1 MHGCHQISTP
11 GHIIWSVSAS
21 FSGSSNIDWG
31 HTSTKL
37 QSTNSTATIPP
48 LCPSKHPQRSHVNVR
63 QLTCCLHR
71 HISTPPPYHTHHQ
84 TNSCFIY
91 SFKAGQDC
99 LTKHVWLPRVSS
111 ACLAPC
117 YYYSSSDDRWHTGA
131 QSCWH
136 ACSSSRH
143 ETDTFCLFVFHFL
156 SLHTPLCYLCQ
167 ATSREA
173 RPQDS
178 QNSKR
183 SSTRQRWI
191 PAKIPMDSLRGSE
204 ASVHVCRTGPLI
216 FLHYTVSC
224 GLVNVSHSSKRFWLI
239 KQLQQPHKQQSD
251 TNLLRTWASASRIHL
266 LWRKLRHR
274 MRNEKSH
281 R

>member
-1 MHGCHQISTP
+1 M
-11 GHIIWSVSAS
+11 
-21 FSGSSNIDWG
+21 
-31 HTSTKL
+31 
-37 QSTNSTATIPP
+37 
-48 LCPSKHPQRSHVNVR
+48 
-63 QLTCCLHR
+63 
-71 HISTPPPYHTHHQ
+71 
-84 TNSCFIY
+84 
-91 SFKAGQDC
+91 
-99 LTKHVWLPRVSS
+99 
-111 ACLAPC
+111 
-117 YYYSSSDDRWHTGA
+117 
-131 QSCWH
+131 
-136 ACSSSRH
+136 
-143 ETDTFCLFVFHFL
+143 FVFHFL
-156 SLHTPLCYLCQ
+156 SLRTPLCYLCQ

-178 QNSKR
+178 HNSKL
-183 SSTRQRWI
+183 SSTRQRWT
-191 PAKIPMDSLRGSE
+191 PAKIPMDSLTGLE

-281 R
+281 SSAHISYHSTVSIIPRTERKCFVNLFLYEKHLV